1 MASATIY
8 GVSCLF
14 LPLIA
19 YCVINN
25 DWEFYVPVVNVMYK
39 PWRLLLVICGLPG
52 LLSGV
57 VMFFLPES
65 PKFLLG
71 QGDQNGAIEIIK
83 KVHRWNNPNA
93 PALELYAIHE
103 EAESIENR
111 RRVQAN
117 EASRF
122 PLLTSIWLQT
132 APLFKAPYLGSTLLI
147 CLLQFLIYSTSN
159 GYEVVL
165 C

>member
-19 YCVINN
+19 FFVVNREWQFDVPVIN
-25 DWEFYVPVVNVMYK
+25 VTYK

-52 LLSGV
+52 LLSGIL
-57 VMFFLPES
+57 MFFLPES
-65 PKFLLG
+65 PKFVLG
-71 QGDQNGAIEIIK
+71 QGNQNGAIEIIK
-83 KVHRWNNPNA
+83 KIHRWNNPNE
-93 PALELYAIHE
+93 PDMELYAIHE

-111 RRVQAN
+111 RRVRAN
-117 EASRF
+117 EASRY
-122 PLLTSIWLQT
+122 PLLTSIWSQT
-132 APLFKAPYLGSTLLI
+132 APLFKPPYLGSTLLI

-159 GYEVVL
+159 G
-165 C
+165 